1 MIHYDIESLPEYIFP
16 GHDWHF
22 VERDFHPEYLAQTE
36 TFFSVSNGYLGL
48 RGSFEEGYP
57 VHLSSTVI
65 NGFHELWDIVYGE
78 SAYGFAKTGQTI
90 VNVTDAKIIR
100 LFVDD
105 EPFTAATSRMVHFER
120 ALDFRRGT
128 LDRSI
133 IWETPAGKRV
143 AIRSRRLASLEH
155 RHLAAI
161 SYEVTVENA
170 SAPVV
175 LCSEAQYEPL
185 VLDTGG
191 DQRLGHGPQGRVL
204 QPRVSRLDERRF
216 LLGHATERSR
226 MTLACGVD
234 HVFSTECNH
243 AESTRLDE
251 DHGGVT
257 FLVDAKPGVPI
268 RLVKY
273 MAYHSSRTRP
283 AEDLCE
289 RAERTLDRAVRNG
302 FEDLVESQQR
312 QVAAFWDRADVVISA
327 NPEPIRGSQPDSED
341 VQQALRFNLFH
352 VLQATARAEG
362 AGIPAK
368 GLTGIGYEGHYFW
381 DTEIYLVP
389 FLVFTNPRVARNL
402 LKFRFGMLDQAR
414 RRAAELSQRGAL
426 FAWRTINGEE
436 ASAYYAAG
444 TAQYHINA
452 DIAFALFRYVNATGD
467 EDFLF
472 EEGAEVLIETA
483 RLWRDLGFFSER
495 RGGRF
500 VIAGVT
506 GPDEYNT
513 VVNNN
518 LFTNLMAGVNLRFAA
533 LTMRRVCEE
542 RPQLYEK
549 LVDRTGF
556 EPSEI
561 DDWAEAAEKMFL
573 PWDEDSGI
581 PLQDDEFL
589 EKKPWDFEGTPD
601 ENYPLLLHYHPLVI
615 YRHQVIKQADVVL
628 ALFLLGDRFSLEEK
642 KRTFDFYDP
651 LTTGD
656 SSLSACIQSIV
667 ASEVGYPDKA
677 VEYARYA
684 LLMDLA
690 DLGKNVKDGVHM
702 ASMGGT
708 WMVTVFGFA
717 GFRDHRGRFSFQPRP
732 TAGLERMHFTLTIRG
747 QLLDVEITPE
757 TASYTLREGEG
768 LTIWHEDEELE
779 LAPDVRVARPI
790 KSGPQASR
798 VPGRAV
804 RPRDEPKA

>member
-1 MIHYDIESLPEYIFP
+1 MIHYQIDTLPDYIFP
-16 GHDWHF
+16 GHEWHF
-22 VERDFHPEYLAQTE
+22 AEKDFHPDYLPETE
-36 TFFSVSNGYLGL
+36 TFFSVSNGYLGI

-57 VHLSSTVI
+57 VHLTSTVI
-65 NGFHELWDIVYGE
+65 NGFYEAWDIVYGE
-78 SAYGFAKTGQTI
+78 TAYGFAKTGQTI

-105 EPFTAATSRMVHFER
+105 EPFTAATSRMVRFER
-120 ALDFRRGT
+120 ALDFRKGT
-128 LDRSI
+128 LDRNI
-133 IWETPAGKRV
+133 LWETPSGKRV
-143 AIRSRRLASLEH
+143 AIRSRRLVSLEH

-170 SAPVV
+170 TAPVV
-175 LCSEAQYEPL
+175 ISSEMQYEEK
-185 VLDTGG
+185 VIDTGG
-191 DQRLGHGPQGRVL
+191 DQRLGHGPRGRVL
-204 QPRVSRLDERRF
+204 HPRASRALDRRI
-216 LLGHATERSR
+216 LLAHATQRSK

-234 HVFSTECNH
+234 HVFATDCPH
-243 AESTRLDE
+243 AESSRYDE
-251 DHGGVT
+251 DHGNVS

-273 MAYHSSRTRP
+273 MAYHSSGSRP
-283 AEDLCE
+283 AEDLCD
-289 RAERTLDRAVRNG
+289 RAERTLDRAVRDG
-302 FEDLVESQQR
+302 FDALVDSQQR
-312 QVAAFWDRADVVISA
+312 KVGEFWDRADVVLSA
-327 NPEPIRGSQPDSED
+327 NPAPIAGSRPDPED

-381 DTEIYLVP
+381 DTEIYLIP
-389 FLVFTNPRVARNL
+389 FLVFTSPRVARNL
-402 LKFRFGMLDQAR
+402 LKFRFGMLKQAR
-414 RRAAELSQRGAL
+414 ERARELSQRGAL

-452 DIAFALFRYVNATGD
+452 DITFALFRYVNATGD

-500 VIAGVT
+500 CIAGVT

-533 LTMRRVCEE
+533 LTMRRVCDE
-542 RPQLYEK
+542 RPELFQK

-561 DDWAEAAEKMFL
+561 DDWVEAEEKMFL
-573 PWDEDSGI
+573 PYDEERGI

-589 EKKPWDFEGTPD
+589 EKKPWDFEETPQD
-601 ENYPLLLHYHPLVI
+601 NYPLLLHYHPLVI

-628 ALFLLGDRFSLEEK
+628 AMFLLGDRFSLAEK

-690 DLGKNVKDGVHM
+690 DLGKNVKDGLHM

-732 TAGLERMHFTLTIRG
+732 TEGLERMAFPLTIRG
-747 QLLDVEITPE
+747 QILDVEITRQ
-757 TASYTLREGEG
+757 TATYTVREGEG
-768 LTIWHEDEELE
+768 LAIWHEDEELRLE
-779 LAPDVRVARPI
+779 PGVAVSRPI
-790 KSGPQASR
+790 KSGPQSSR

-804 RPRDEPKA
+804 RSKENAKA